1 MTLRFL
7 ARLFLVLLAGCASQP
22 PAGGSFQVGAAMED
36 ITPPVSWRRAGG
48 YREEISTGVHDP
60 LYAKAL
66 VFDHQGER
74 AALVVCDLCSIGRE
88 VSDVAR
94 RKASER
100 TGIPVSHIAISAT
113 HTHGGPEYYG
123 VLWEIW
129 RDSTIEHHGKDI
141 HASTDYVARLIDGCV
156 EAIAQADARKRPV
169 TMDWGVPKL
178 KGVAFNRRHLMK
190 DGVTMMNP
198 GKMNKNVVRAAGP
211 VDEDFPILLFR
222 DAASGRPVS
231 SLSTF
236 AMHVAVYGG
245 GPFSADFPAVL
256 QDRLRPQLGDGFV
269 SVFGE
274 GTAGDTNHIDL
285 FSDRP
290 QPWETE
296 TPRIG
301 AAMADAVLTA
311 IPTMTRE
318 PRPGVA
324 VRSAR
329 VPIPLQEITDEQ
341 VVRARDMLALKLV
354 PSPGFLVSVE
364 AYRILW
370 NQKMLQR
377 DGDAMRDEVQ
387 AFRLGEDVA
396 VVTLPH
402 EIFVEHGMAIKKRS
416 PFRTTLVI
424 SLANDVDFYVPT
436 RKAFAEGSYEVCT
449 TPMKPGGGE
458 LLVDAAVGLLQEL
471 KR

>member
-1 MTLRFL
+1 M
-7 ARLFLVLLAGCASQP
+7 V
-22 PAGGSFQVGAAMED
+22 D
-36 ITPPVSWRRAGG
+36 ITPPVGWRRAGG

-66 VFDHQGER
+66 VFEQGEER

-88 VSDVAR
+88 ISDVAR
-94 RKASER
+94 RTASER
-100 TGIPVSHIAISAT
+100 TGIPVANIVISAT

-123 VLWEIW
+123 VLWDIW
-129 RDSTIEHHGKDI
+129 RADAIEKHGSDI
-141 HASTDYVARLIDGCV
+141 HASTDYVSRLVDGCV
-156 EAIAQADARKRPV
+156 ESIVKADARKRPV
-169 TMDWGVPKL
+169 TLDWAVPQL
-178 KGVAFNRRHLMK
+178 KGLAFNRRHLMK

-198 GKMNKNVVRAAGP
+198 GKLNKNIVRAAGP
-211 VDEDFPILLFR
+211 VDEDFPVLLFR
-222 DAASGRPVS
+222 DATSGRPLS

-245 GPFSADFPAVL
+245 GPFSADFPALL
-256 QDRLRPQLGDGFV
+256 QDNLRASLGGDFL

-274 GTAGDTNHIDL
+274 GTAGDTNHIDC
-285 FSDRP
+285 SSERS
-290 QPWETE
+290 QVWETE
-296 TPRIG
+296 SPRIG
-301 AAMADAVLTA
+301 AAMSEAVLKA
-311 IPTMTRE
+311 IPGMRHETQ
-318 PRPGVA
+318 PSVA
-324 VRSAR
+324 VRSVR

-341 VVRARDMLALKLV
+341 IARAREVLSLKLV
-354 PSPGFLVSVE
+354 PNPGFLVSVE

-377 DGDAMRDEVQ
+377 DGPSMLDEVQ
-387 AFRLGEDVA
+387 VIRLGEDVA

-416 PFRTTLVI
+416 PFRNTLVI

-458 LLVDAAVGLLQEL
+458 LLVDAAIRLLTEL